1 MAHHGIFML
10 LEKYPHLRP
19 IIEQSRFLLG
29 YTDGRADGKQVPVF
43 LLRSPW
49 TQFCIWATA
58 NDLLIPAGGVL
69 VLTDDPQWSLESHWK
84 AYSLVSNRPNTP
96 LTRNTTKRHYHGRQ
110 RRENTVSSMTTL
122 AAEIATE
129 AVQKSSSRTREMSP
143 LPN

>member
-19 IIEQSRFLLG
+19 IIEQGRFLLG
-29 YTDGRADGKQVPVF
+29 YTDGRADAKQVPVF

-58 NDLLIPAGGVL
+58 SDLLIPAGGVL

-84 AYSLVSNRPNTP
+84 AYSLVTPRPHSP
-96 LTRNTTKRHYHGRQ
+96 LGKNATQRRYRGRQ
-110 RRENTVSSMTTL
+110 RRENTVSPLTTL

-129 AVQKSSSRTREMSP
+129 AVQKSSSRTREMTS
-143 LPN
+143 LH